1 MFRQRCACR
10 QCNRL
15 NPRVRRKEAL
25 ARYHNA
31 GPIHEELLDQRL
43 SQQPELPLLDMSRED
58 DISDVVPRKEI
69 TDDNRNGI
77 TEIIDD
83 ILAAVVGDKDKAE
96 VKTVEPRAK
105 QYKCDVCGRAFAQ
118 FASAVKHCT
127 VKKSPD
133 KGAVCPICGKKVILK
148 RNLKRH
154 IDLLHNNPKGDRKE
168 KQIEASMIKC
178 AQCGKVYSSKNKL
191 VEHLH
196 SKHGVARKE
205 APMIKCS
212 KCDFSHTSD
221 SRVKAHFTLKHSSV
235 VNFDCS
241 NCDAQFR
248 SKSGLQ
254 KHLYRVHKS
263 GPSDK
268 IIPSAPVVATRS
280 VPLSNY
286 IPDIS
291 VSSNYP
297 VQHLPI
303 VSHLQSANSGQNQ
316 LPDVISRQS
325 HFQVGVSRQNLGAIG
340 VSGQT
345 GIWGQNSLQVGLSGY
360 QFPAISEIELSGQ
373 NNLSGFYQ
381 QIPSQFTG
389 QNHPHKILVQ
399 NSPSPFLRQNPL
411 PEILRQN
418 PPPEILR
425 QNPLSSEFLLE
436 NSGLALINP
445 PPHYISTHNTI
456 PQSLPED
463 SLGLVN
469 YQSESIITD
478 SGSTYQSL

>member
-1 MFRQRCACR
+1 M
-10 QCNRL
+10 
-15 NPRVRRKEAL
+15 
-25 ARYHNA
+25 
-31 GPIHEELLDQRL
+31 
-43 SQQPELPLLDMSRED
+43 SQED
-58 DISDVVPRKEI
+58 NISDAVPRRGI

-77 TEIIDD
+77 AEIMDE
-83 ILAAVVGDKDKAE
+83 ILSAVVGYKDKAE
-96 VKTVEPRAK
+96 VKTVDHRAR
-105 QYKCDVCGRAFAQ
+105 QYKCDECGRAFAQ

-168 KQIEASMIKC
+168 KQIEASVIKC
-178 AQCGKVYSSKNKL
+178 DHCGKVYSSKNKL

-196 SKHGVARKE
+196 NKHGVARKE
-205 APMIKCS
+205 APMINCS

-241 NCDAQFR
+241 KCDAQFR

-316 LPDVISRQS
+316 LPVVISRQS
-325 HFQVGVSRQNLGAIG
+325 NFQVGISRQNLGAIG

-345 GIWGQNSLQVGLSGY
+345 GIWGQKSLQVGSSGY
-360 QFPAISEIELSGQ
+360 QFPAISES
-373 NNLSGFYQ
+373 FYQ

-389 QNHPHKILVQ
+389 QNHPHKILLQ
-399 NSPSPFLRQNPL
+399 NPPSEFLMQNPL
-411 PEILRQN
+411 PEVLRQN

-425 QNPLSSEFLLE
+425 QIPLSSEFLLE
-436 NSGLALINP
+436 NSGLAP
-445 PPHYISTHNTI
+445 PYYVSTHNTI